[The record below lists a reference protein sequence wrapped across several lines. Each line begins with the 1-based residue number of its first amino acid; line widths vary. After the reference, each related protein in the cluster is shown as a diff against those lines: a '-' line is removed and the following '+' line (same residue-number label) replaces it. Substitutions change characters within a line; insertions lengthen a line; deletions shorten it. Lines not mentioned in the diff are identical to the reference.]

1 MLIKECA
8 QMELIISLSLS
19 HTHTHTHTY
28 VQLFFKSI
36 LMV

>member
-8 QMELIISLSLS
+8 QMELVIYLT
-19 HTHTHTHTY
+19 HTHTHTHTH